1 MQPIITFIGTTVNVP
16 QYKVDY
22 KILDMS
28 IMNEDGIIVDD
39 YRIKTQYFNS
49 LESAQASGL
58 GEPIKLDT
66 ESYQWMNGI
75 DIGEGK
81 EHYKK
86 AMRIYEMGEEA
97 YKKSLLQADAQTN
110 EQLYSDVSQCIL
122 SMIS

>member
-1 MQPIITFIGTTVNVP
+1 MNPIIYFIGTTIQVP
-16 QYKVDY
+16 QYKIDY
-22 KILDMS
+22 QTL
-28 IMNEDGIIVDD
+28 EQPIISDNGTIAD
-39 YRIKTQYFNS
+39 IYRDKTLYFDS
-49 LESAQASGL
+49 LESAKECSL

-81 EHYKK
+81 EHYKE

-97 YKKSLLQADAQTN
+97 YKKSLLQANAQTN